1 MKENNPLSPHI
12 QIYNWHISS
21 LISISH
27 RITGII
33 NIILITLIC
42 LWTALLLLGDINYEL
57 IQKFFETF
65 FGKFLIMGTV
75 WSFSFQILSEI
86 RHLFWDLGLGF
97 ELKTSNITGLLVI
110 FGSFV
115 LTILIFTLG
124 SSVILMPLML
134 WFLFNLVSYYDKSYD
149 EVLLFFTSQ
158 PTKFLF
164 SLFIIFAYFYSS
176 LSISEVFEDYI
187 ESEKLKYVANRL
199 LYLFAI
205 IIPISTL
212 LLLFK
217 LSL

>member
-1 MKENNPLSPHI
+1 M
-12 QIYNWHISS
+12 
-21 LISISH
+21 
-27 RITGII
+27 I
-33 NIILITLIC
+33 NATKKWI
-42 LWTALLLLGDINYEL
+42 
-57 IQKFFETF
+57 
-65 FGKFLIMGTV
+65 FLKI
-75 WSFSFQILSEI
+75 
-86 RHLFWDLGLGF
+86 
-97 ELKTSNITGLLVI
+97 
-110 FGSFV
+110 
-115 LTILIFTLG
+115 
-124 SSVILMPLML
+124 SSVIHMPLML
-134 WFLFNLVSYYDKSYD
+134 WFLFNLVSYYDKSYN